1 MPAIQPPQRFV
12 PQRAP
17 SQGPAS
23 GHKAGAAGKGKAVV
37 PTGPTRAPA
46 HGDQPVEAVAAPAP
60 YGGLSA
66 GQGAEQLW
74 RVWLQNHAGATA
86 EDAPSAAVS
95 AYRRWTELDPKAD
108 PLVGLF
114 LNRRV

>member
-1 MPAIQPPQRFV
+1 MSAIQPPQRFV
-12 PQRAP
+12 PQRAL

-23 GHKAGAAGKGKAVV
+23 GPKATGKGKAVV

-46 HGDQPVEAVAAPAP
+46 HGDQPVEAVAAPTR

-66 GQGAEQLW
+66 GQGPEQLW
-74 RVWLQNHAGATA
+74 RVWLQNHAGATT
-86 EDAPSAAVS
+86 EDGPSAAVS

-114 LNRRV
+114 LNRRA